1 MDAFPFIKGQEYIKG
16 SSFTRQGK
24 VIRRIKS
31 FAMRRR
37 DVLHYIA
44 LRRCSSEDWTK
55 HKNMLIV
62 TDFMF
67 RLKKYV
73 PKLDKLELLFRCY
86 FIFLVQYTT
95 PVD

>member
-1 MDAFPFIKGQEYIKG
+1 MDAFPYIKGQEYIKG
-16 SSFTRQGK
+16 SSFARQGK

-37 DVLHYIA
+37 DVSHYIA
-44 LRRCSSEDWTK
+44 LHRCSSEVWTK
-55 HKNMLIV
+55 HENMLIA

-73 PKLDKLELLFRCY
+73 TKLDKLELLFRCY